1 MITAGNGRQGQ
12 EATEEPRDPELEDD
26 DAMLDD
32 EDDEEADA
40 DIGLD
45 EPEDDAD

>member
-1 MITAGNGRQGQ
+1 MITAGSRRHGQ
-12 EATEEPRDPELEDD
+12 DATEKPQDPELEDD

-32 EDDEEADA
+32 EEDEDGA